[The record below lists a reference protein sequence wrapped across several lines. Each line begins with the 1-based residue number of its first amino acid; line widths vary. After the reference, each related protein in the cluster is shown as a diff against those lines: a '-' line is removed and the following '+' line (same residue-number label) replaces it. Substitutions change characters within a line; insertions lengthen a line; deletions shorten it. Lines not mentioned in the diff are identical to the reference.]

1 MATTTQQFDS
11 PAIIGEIQGQA
22 FVRLSSGQQV
32 QAKEGMALQ
41 LGDTVFSDANSGAVI
56 YLAEGGSANC
66 GGGGEEDAVAV
77 EDALLDFFADAQA
90 EVEDFSAADAQ
101 MEEFLEIVL
110 AEAGINKDDLESSE
124 FDDLIEDE
132 ATAAGPGEG
141 APISDTGPTVLQTP
155 IDGPDRTP
163 TQNEPT
169 APARDPAPAPTPPP
183 PSADLFSQS
192 LTENTA
198 TPVITLADV
207 TVDESGTITYSASID
222 TAPETDLVITLS
234 NGVTITIAAGELTG
248 SSEPQAAQGED
259 VYADAATSTI
269 SITGTTGGGF
279 DEIDTTSTATLTVS
293 DTVNTTTITVGSVSI
308 DEDATSYSYTVTLDN
323 APNADFTVTLSDG
336 SQVTFASG
344 ETSKTVTT
352 AISADSDVFAE
363 SDGTTTLSVSNY
375 TTGIFEDVATSSGTL
390 TVTDSTDTTTVT
402 VADVSIDETAS
413 SYTVGV
419 SIDNTPQT
427 AFTVTLSNGATV
439 TFGTDYVPGTVVQS
453 SSVSISEDDVY
464 DEGDETT
471 VISITGT
478 SGGNFEALNTSDT
491 GNLTISDVD
500 DTTTLT
506 VTYVDA
512 DGQAITTLEEGG
524 TYYVKVATD
533 NTPETD
539 LTVTLNIPGGT
550 TTNLTIAAGATA
562 ATSAA
567 LTAPLVDADTN
578 YTLSVAST
586 TGGNY
591 EALITSTTD
600 TLSVTNA
607 GGIPSIDINPSINSD
622 ALQVD
627 DTTLGS
633 ASEDFSDNFSQA
645 ADYGDDGAGSISVG
659 YALTVTNSVS
669 GLVDSQTNEAIT
681 LVDNSGTI
689 EGRTAS
695 TNVLVFSIATNSA
708 GVVTISQARAIEHAN
723 TSSNNES
730 VALDSGTVRLTRT
743 DTITDSDGDSATD
756 SAFIDLGGRITFL
769 DDGPTITSA
778 MHTFLSDVTGTSVVV
793 DLGVNVGNDKIGS
806 SVALN
811 VTANGA
817 VQDAVEGTTLTLNG
831 FALRWVE
838 SGGTYYATSTE
849 TDDAGNER
857 QAFSITPSIESD
869 GNVIYTTTIID
880 GIDPVVIDKFDIGAA
895 NSDNNASNQIGLEDH
910 PDLDGNAKIF
920 YANGS
925 NGFTLTLDGYQ
936 ADLTVTGSGGSRTY
950 SLDSDATW
958 EQVGVNASTQGIGVG
973 NGQWVE
979 WKESGGSYVQKMRLT
994 FTGTSAR
1001 DTDALGMRI
1010 DHLFTD
1016 ESLTWQAYNA
1026 SGTAIG
1032 ILSPGSTANSD
1043 GTFKFIGTASSGSS
1057 GAADELTIFR
1067 ASADIAYIELTADSN
1082 SDFRLDLSD
1091 VIFLSTSEK
1100 AKLDLTATVTDA
1112 DGDATSA
1119 IPFSVYI
1126 DQTISTGDG
1135 TDDTFAIADS
1145 TEAVIVD
1152 FDLNASG
1159 AGDTLDF
1166 DGSVS
1171 VVADDTSIT
1180 SSGVSGTSI
1189 DGHNISDGIVTFFD
1203 STEQVQITSAERIES
1218 AIEYLQAT
1226 DLGNANVTVAFKATI
1241 DGATSTYV
1249 YNQNTDAAG
1258 SFSLVK
1264 LDGTDAVGI
1273 DTSNGSGTDDYIHID

>member
-77 EDALLDFFADAQA
+77 EDAVLDFFADAQA

-132 ATAAGPGEG
+132 ATAAGPGDG

-293 DTVNTTTITVGSVSI
+293 DTVNTTT
-308 DEDATSYSYTVTLDN
+308 
-323 APNADFTVTLSDG
+323 
-336 SQVTFASG
+336 
-344 ETSKTVTT
+344 
-352 AISADSDVFAE
+352 
-363 SDGTTTLSVSNY
+363 
-375 TTGIFEDVATSSGTL
+375 
-390 TVTDSTDTTTVT
+390 
-402 VADVSIDETAS
+402 
-413 SYTVGV
+413 
-419 SIDNTPQT
+419 
-427 AFTVTLSNGATV
+427 
-439 TFGTDYVPGTVVQS
+439 
-453 SSVSISEDDVY
+453 
-464 DEGDETT
+464 
-471 VISITGT
+471 
-478 SGGNFEALNTSDT
+478 
-491 GNLTISDVD
+491 
-500 DTTTLT
+500 LT

-533 NTPETD
+533 NAPETD

-645 ADYGDDGAGSISVG
+645 ADYGGDGAGSISVG

-1126 DQTISTGDG
+1126 DQTIDTGDG

>member
-41 LGDTVFSDANSGAVI
+41 LGDTVFTDANSGAVI

-77 EDALLDFFADAQA
+77 EDAVLDFFADAQA

-101 MEEFLEIVL
+101 MEEFLDIVL

-141 APISDTGPTVLQTP
+141 APISDTGPTVLETS
-155 IDGPDRTP
+155 IDGPDLTP

-169 APARDPAPAPTPPP
+169 APARDPAPEPTPPP

-192 LTENTA
+192 LTENT
-198 TPVITLADV
+198 TTSVITLADV

-269 SITGTTGGGF
+269 SITETTGGGF

-293 DTVNTTTITVGSVSI
+293 DTVNTTT
-308 DEDATSYSYTVTLDN
+308 VTL
-323 APNADFTVTLSDG
+323 
-336 SQVTFASG
+336 
-344 ETSKTVTT
+344 
-352 AISADSDVFAE
+352 
-363 SDGTTTLSVSNY
+363 
-375 TTGIFEDVATSSGTL
+375 
-390 TVTDSTDTTTVT
+390 
-402 VADVSIDETAS
+402 ADVTIAETAS

-419 SIDNTPQT
+419 SLDNVPQT
-427 AFTVTLSNGATV
+427 EMTVTLSNGATV
-439 TFGTDYVPGTVVQS
+439 TFGTDYVAGTVLQS
-453 SSVSISEDDVY
+453 SSVAINENDVFTEGNETTTISIS
-464 DEGDETT
+464 
-471 VISITGT
+471 GT
-478 SGGNFEALNTSDT
+478 SGGNFETLTTSDT
-491 GNLTISDVD
+491 STLTVTDVI

-533 NTPETD
+533 NAPATD

-708 GVVTISQARAIEHAN
+708 GVVAISQARAIEHAN

-778 MHTFLSDVTGTSVVV
+778 THTFLSDVTGTSVVV

-910 PDLDGNAKIF
+910 PDLDGNEKIF

-936 ADLTVTGSGGSRTY
+936 ADLTATDTGSGRSRETTY

-1016 ESLTWQAYNA
+1016 ESLTWQAYND

-1032 ILSPGSTANSD
+1032 ILSPGSTANAD

-1082 SDFRLDLSD
+1082 ADFRLDLSD

-1126 DQTISTGDG
+1126 DQTIDTGDG

-1273 DTSNGSGTDDYIHID
+1273 DTSNGSGTDNYIHID

>member
-132 ATAAGPGEG
+132 ATAAGPGDG

-269 SITGTTGGGF
+269 SIRGTTGGGF

-293 DTVNTTTITVGSVSI
+293 DTVNTTT
-308 DEDATSYSYTVTLDN
+308 
-323 APNADFTVTLSDG
+323 
-336 SQVTFASG
+336 
-344 ETSKTVTT
+344 
-352 AISADSDVFAE
+352 
-363 SDGTTTLSVSNY
+363 
-375 TTGIFEDVATSSGTL
+375 
-390 TVTDSTDTTTVT
+390 
-402 VADVSIDETAS
+402 
-413 SYTVGV
+413 
-419 SIDNTPQT
+419 
-427 AFTVTLSNGATV
+427 
-439 TFGTDYVPGTVVQS
+439 
-453 SSVSISEDDVY
+453 
-464 DEGDETT
+464 
-471 VISITGT
+471 
-478 SGGNFEALNTSDT
+478 
-491 GNLTISDVD
+491 
-500 DTTTLT
+500 LT

-512 DGQAITTLEEGG
+512 EGQAITTLEEGG

-533 NTPETD
+533 NAPETD

-550 TTNLTIAAGATA
+550 TINLTIAAGATA

-645 ADYGDDGAGSISVG
+645 ADYGGDGAGSISVG
-659 YALTVTNSVS
+659 YTLTVTNSVS

-910 PDLDGNAKIF
+910 PDLDGNEKIF

-1126 DQTISTGDG
+1126 DQTIDTGDG

>member
-1 MATTTQQFDS
+1 MT
-11 PAIIGEIQGQA
+11 
-22 FVRLSSGQQV
+22 
-32 QAKEGMALQ
+32 
-41 LGDTVFSDANSGAVI
+41 
-56 YLAEGGSANC
+56 
-66 GGGGEEDAVAV
+66 
-77 EDALLDFFADAQA
+77 
-90 EVEDFSAADAQ
+90 
-101 MEEFLEIVL
+101 
-110 AEAGINKDDLESSE
+110 
-124 FDDLIEDE
+124 
-132 ATAAGPGEG
+132 
-141 APISDTGPTVLQTP
+141 
-155 IDGPDRTP
+155 
-163 TQNEPT
+163 
-169 APARDPAPAPTPPP
+169 
-183 PSADLFSQS
+183 
-192 LTENTA
+192 
-198 TPVITLADV
+198 
-207 TVDESGTITYSASID
+207 
-222 TAPETDLVITLS
+222 
-234 NGVTITIAAGELTG
+234 
-248 SSEPQAAQGED
+248 
-259 VYADAATSTI
+259 
-269 SITGTTGGGF
+269 
-279 DEIDTTSTATLTVS
+279 
-293 DTVNTTTITVGSVSI
+293 
-308 DEDATSYSYTVTLDN
+308 
-323 APNADFTVTLSDG
+323 
-336 SQVTFASG
+336 
-344 ETSKTVTT
+344 
-352 AISADSDVFAE
+352 
-363 SDGTTTLSVSNY
+363 
-375 TTGIFEDVATSSGTL
+375 
-390 TVTDSTDTTTVT
+390 
-402 VADVSIDETAS
+402 
-413 SYTVGV
+413 
-419 SIDNTPQT
+419 
-427 AFTVTLSNGATV
+427 
-439 TFGTDYVPGTVVQS
+439 
-453 SSVSISEDDVY
+453 
-464 DEGDETT
+464 
-471 VISITGT
+471 
-478 SGGNFEALNTSDT
+478 
-491 GNLTISDVD
+491 DVD

-533 NTPETD
+533 NAPATD

-708 GVVTISQARAIEHAN
+708 GVVAISQARAIEHAN

-778 MHTFLSDVTGTSVVV
+778 THTFLSDVTGTSVVV

-831 FALRWVE
+831 FVLRWVE

-910 PDLDGNAKIF
+910 PDLDGNEKIF

-936 ADLTVTGSGGSRTY
+936 ADLTATVTGSGRSRETTY

-973 NGQWVE
+973 TGQWVE
-979 WKESGGSYVQKMRLT
+979 WKESGGSYVQKIRLT

-1001 DTDALGMRI
+1001 DTDALGMRV

-1043 GTFKFIGTASSGSS
+1043 GTFKFTGTASSGSS

-1082 SDFRLDLSD
+1082 ADFRLDLSD

-1126 DQTISTGDG
+1126 DQTIDTGDG

>member
-77 EDALLDFFADAQA
+77 EDAVLDFFADAQA

-141 APISDTGPTVLQTP
+141 APISDTGPTVLQTT

-169 APARDPAPAPTPPP
+169 APARDPAPEPTPPP

-269 SITGTTGGGF
+269 SITETTGGGF

-293 DTVNTTTITVGSVSI
+293 DTVNTTT
-308 DEDATSYSYTVTLDN
+308 VTL
-323 APNADFTVTLSDG
+323 
-336 SQVTFASG
+336 
-344 ETSKTVTT
+344 
-352 AISADSDVFAE
+352 
-363 SDGTTTLSVSNY
+363 
-375 TTGIFEDVATSSGTL
+375 EDRTIA
-390 TVTDSTDTTTVT
+390 
-402 VADVSIDETAS
+402 ETAS

-419 SIDNTPQT
+419 SLNNVPQT
-427 AFTVTLSNGATV
+427 PLTVTLSNGATV
-439 TFGTDYVPGTVVQS
+439 TFGTDYVAGTVQQS
-453 SSVSISEDDVY
+453 SSVSINENDVFA
-464 DEGDETT
+464 EGNETT
-471 VISITGT
+471 TISISGT
-478 SGGNFEALNTSDT
+478 SGGNFEALTTSDT
-491 GNLTISDVD
+491 STLTVTDVD

-533 NTPETD
+533 NAPETD

-708 GVVTISQARAIEHAN
+708 GVVAISQARAIEHAN

-910 PDLDGNAKIF
+910 PDLDGNEKIF

-936 ADLTVTGSGGSRTY
+936 ADLTRTVTGSGSSRATTY

-973 NGQWVE
+973 TGQWVE
-979 WKESGGSYVQKMRLT
+979 WKESGGSYVQKIRLT

-1043 GTFKFIGTASSGSS
+1043 GTFKFTGTASSGSS

-1082 SDFRLDLSD
+1082 ADFRLDLSD

-1126 DQTISTGDG
+1126 DQTIDTGDG

>member
-41 LGDTVFSDANSGAVI
+41 LGDTVFTDANSGAVI

-77 EDALLDFFADAQA
+77 EDAVLDFFADAQA

-141 APISDTGPTVLQTP
+141 APISDTGPTVLETS

-169 APARDPAPAPTPPP
+169 APARDPAPEPTPPP

-269 SITGTTGGGF
+269 SITGATGGGF

-293 DTVNTTTITVGSVSI
+293 DTVNTTT
-308 DEDATSYSYTVTLDN
+308 VTL
-323 APNADFTVTLSDG
+323 
-336 SQVTFASG
+336 
-344 ETSKTVTT
+344 
-352 AISADSDVFAE
+352 
-363 SDGTTTLSVSNY
+363 
-375 TTGIFEDVATSSGTL
+375 EDRTIA
-390 TVTDSTDTTTVT
+390 
-402 VADVSIDETAS
+402 ETAS

-419 SIDNTPQT
+419 SLDNVPQT
-427 AFTVTLSNGATV
+427 PLTVTLSNGATV
-439 TFGTDYVPGTVVQS
+439 TFGTDYVAGTVQQS
-453 SSVSISEDDVY
+453 SSVSINENDVFA
-464 DEGDETT
+464 EGNETT
-471 VISITGT
+471 TISISGT
-478 SGGNFEALNTSDT
+478 SGGNFEALTTSDT
-491 GNLTISDVD
+491 STLTVTDVD

-533 NTPETD
+533 NAPETD

-708 GVVTISQARAIEHAN
+708 GVVAISQARAIEHAN

-778 MHTFLSDVTGTSVVV
+778 THTFLSDVTGTSVVV

-910 PDLDGNAKIF
+910 PDLDGNEKIF

-936 ADLTVTGSGGSRTY
+936 ADLTATVTGSGRSRETTY

-973 NGQWVE
+973 TGQWVE

-1016 ESLTWQAYNA
+1016 ESLTWQAYND

-1032 ILSPGSTANSD
+1032 ILSPGSTANAD

-1082 SDFRLDLSD
+1082 ADFRLDLSD

-1126 DQTISTGDG
+1126 DQTIDTGDG

-1241 DGATSTYV
+1241 AGATSTYV

>member
-77 EDALLDFFADAQA
+77 EDAVLDFFADAQA

-132 ATAAGPGEG
+132 ATAAGPGDG

-269 SITGTTGGGF
+269 SIRGTTGGGF

-293 DTVNTTTITVGSVSI
+293 DTVNTTT
-308 DEDATSYSYTVTLDN
+308 
-323 APNADFTVTLSDG
+323 
-336 SQVTFASG
+336 
-344 ETSKTVTT
+344 
-352 AISADSDVFAE
+352 
-363 SDGTTTLSVSNY
+363 
-375 TTGIFEDVATSSGTL
+375 
-390 TVTDSTDTTTVT
+390 
-402 VADVSIDETAS
+402 
-413 SYTVGV
+413 
-419 SIDNTPQT
+419 
-427 AFTVTLSNGATV
+427 
-439 TFGTDYVPGTVVQS
+439 
-453 SSVSISEDDVY
+453 
-464 DEGDETT
+464 
-471 VISITGT
+471 
-478 SGGNFEALNTSDT
+478 
-491 GNLTISDVD
+491 
-500 DTTTLT
+500 LT

-512 DGQAITTLEEGG
+512 EGQAITTLEEGG

-533 NTPETD
+533 NAPETD

-645 ADYGDDGAGSISVG
+645 ADYGNDGAGSISVG

-1067 ASADIAYIELTADSN
+1067 ASADIAYIELTANSN

-1126 DQTISTGDG
+1126 DQTIDTGDG

>member
-77 EDALLDFFADAQA
+77 EDAVLDFFADAQA

-141 APISDTGPTVLQTP
+141 APSSDTGPTVLQTP

-269 SITGTTGGGF
+269 SIRGTTGGGF

-293 DTVNTTTITVGSVSI
+293 DTVNTTT
-308 DEDATSYSYTVTLDN
+308 
-323 APNADFTVTLSDG
+323 
-336 SQVTFASG
+336 
-344 ETSKTVTT
+344 
-352 AISADSDVFAE
+352 
-363 SDGTTTLSVSNY
+363 
-375 TTGIFEDVATSSGTL
+375 
-390 TVTDSTDTTTVT
+390 
-402 VADVSIDETAS
+402 
-413 SYTVGV
+413 
-419 SIDNTPQT
+419 
-427 AFTVTLSNGATV
+427 
-439 TFGTDYVPGTVVQS
+439 
-453 SSVSISEDDVY
+453 
-464 DEGDETT
+464 
-471 VISITGT
+471 
-478 SGGNFEALNTSDT
+478 
-491 GNLTISDVD
+491 
-500 DTTTLT
+500 LT

-512 DGQAITTLEEGG
+512 EGQAITTLEEGG

-533 NTPETD
+533 NAPETD

-550 TTNLTIAAGATA
+550 TINLTIAAGATA

-645 ADYGDDGAGSISVG
+645 ADYGGDGAGSISVG
-659 YALTVTNSVS
+659 YTLTVTNSVS

-1126 DQTISTGDG
+1126 DQTIDTGDG

>member
-1 MATTTQQFDS
+1 MQSSSVVINENDVFTEGDETKPTISISGTSGGNFEALTTSDTSTLTVTDVVDTTT
-11 PAIIGEIQGQA
+11 
-22 FVRLSSGQQV
+22 V
-32 QAKEGMALQ
+32 
-41 LGDTVFSDANSGAVI
+41 
-56 YLAEGGSANC
+56 
-66 GGGGEEDAVAV
+66 
-77 EDALLDFFADAQA
+77 
-90 EVEDFSAADAQ
+90 
-101 MEEFLEIVL
+101 
-110 AEAGINKDDLESSE
+110 
-124 FDDLIEDE
+124 
-132 ATAAGPGEG
+132 
-141 APISDTGPTVLQTP
+141 
-155 IDGPDRTP
+155 
-163 TQNEPT
+163 
-169 APARDPAPAPTPPP
+169 
-183 PSADLFSQS
+183 
-192 LTENTA
+192 
-198 TPVITLADV
+198 TLADV
-207 TVDESGTITYSASID
+207 T
-222 TAPETDLVITLS
+222 
-234 NGVTITIAAGELTG
+234 IA
-248 SSEPQAAQGED
+248 
-259 VYADAATSTI
+259 
-269 SITGTTGGGF
+269 
-279 DEIDTTSTATLTVS
+279 
-293 DTVNTTTITVGSVSI
+293 
-308 DEDATSYSYTVTLDN
+308 
-323 APNADFTVTLSDG
+323 
-336 SQVTFASG
+336 
-344 ETSKTVTT
+344 
-352 AISADSDVFAE
+352 
-363 SDGTTTLSVSNY
+363 
-375 TTGIFEDVATSSGTL
+375 
-390 TVTDSTDTTTVT
+390 
-402 VADVSIDETAS
+402 ETAS

-427 AFTVTLSNGATV
+427 EMTVTLSNGATV

-453 SSVSISEDDVY
+453 SSVVINENDVFT
-464 DEGDETT
+464 EGDETKPT
-471 VISITGT
+471 ISISGT
-478 SGGNFEALNTSDT
+478 SGGNFEALTTSDT
-491 GNLTISDVD
+491 STLTVTDVVDTTTVTLADVTIAETASSYTVGVSIDNTPQTEMTVTLSNGATVTFGTDYVPGTVVQSSSVVINENDVFTEGDETKPTISISGTSGGNFEALTTSDTSTLTVTDVVDTTTVTLADVTIAETASSYTVGVSIDNTPQTEMTVTLSNGATVTFGTDYVPGTVVQSSSVVINENDVFTEGDETKPTISISGTSGGNFEALTTSDTSTLTVTDVD

-533 NTPETD
+533 NAPETD

-708 GVVTISQARAIEHAN
+708 GVVAISQARAIEHAN

-778 MHTFLSDVTGTSVVV
+778 THTFLSDVTGTSVVV

-831 FALRWVE
+831 IALRWVE

-910 PDLDGNAKIF
+910 PDLDGNEKIF

-936 ADLTVTGSGGSRTY
+936 ADLTATVTGSGRSRETTY

-1016 ESLTWQAYNA
+1016 ESLTWQAYND

-1032 ILSPGSTANSD
+1032 ILSPGSTANAD

-1082 SDFRLDLSD
+1082 ADFRLDLSD

-1126 DQTISTGDG
+1126 DQTIDTGDG

-1241 DGATSTYV
+1241 AGATSTYV

-1273 DTSNGSGTDDYIHID
+1273 DTSNGSGTDNYIHID

>member
-41 LGDTVFSDANSGAVI
+41 LGDTVFTDANSGAVI

-77 EDALLDFFADAQA
+77 EDAVLDFFADAQA

-141 APISDTGPTVLQTP
+141 APISDTGPTVLETS

-169 APARDPAPAPTPPP
+169 APARDPAPEPTPPP

-198 TPVITLADV
+198 TPFITLADV

-269 SITGTTGGGF
+269 SITETTGGGF

-293 DTVNTTTITVGSVSI
+293 DTVNTTT
-308 DEDATSYSYTVTLDN
+308 VTL
-323 APNADFTVTLSDG
+323 
-336 SQVTFASG
+336 
-344 ETSKTVTT
+344 
-352 AISADSDVFAE
+352 
-363 SDGTTTLSVSNY
+363 
-375 TTGIFEDVATSSGTL
+375 EDRTIA
-390 TVTDSTDTTTVT
+390 
-402 VADVSIDETAS
+402 ETAS

-419 SIDNTPQT
+419 SLNNVPQT
-427 AFTVTLSNGATV
+427 PLTVTLSNGATV
-439 TFGTDYVPGTVVQS
+439 TFGTDYVAGTVQQS
-453 SSVSISEDDVY
+453 SSVDIDENDVFTEGNETTTISIS
-464 DEGDETT
+464 
-471 VISITGT
+471 GT
-478 SGGNFEALNTSDT
+478 SGGNFEALTTSDT
-491 GNLTISDVD
+491 STLTVTDVV

-533 NTPETD
+533 NAPETD

-708 GVVTISQARAIEHAN
+708 GVVAISQARAIEHAN

-910 PDLDGNAKIF
+910 PDLDGNEKIF

-936 ADLTVTGSGGSRTY
+936 ADLTATVTGSGRSRETTY

-1016 ESLTWQAYNA
+1016 ESLTWQAYND

-1032 ILSPGSTANSD
+1032 ILSPGSTANAD

-1082 SDFRLDLSD
+1082 ADFRLDLSD

-1126 DQTISTGDG
+1126 DQTIDTGDG

-1273 DTSNGSGTDDYIHID
+1273 DTSNGSGTDNYIHID

>member
-77 EDALLDFFADAQA
+77 EDAVLDFFADAQA

-293 DTVNTTTITVGSVSI
+293 DTVNTTT
-308 DEDATSYSYTVTLDN
+308 
-323 APNADFTVTLSDG
+323 
-336 SQVTFASG
+336 
-344 ETSKTVTT
+344 
-352 AISADSDVFAE
+352 
-363 SDGTTTLSVSNY
+363 
-375 TTGIFEDVATSSGTL
+375 
-390 TVTDSTDTTTVT
+390 
-402 VADVSIDETAS
+402 
-413 SYTVGV
+413 
-419 SIDNTPQT
+419 
-427 AFTVTLSNGATV
+427 
-439 TFGTDYVPGTVVQS
+439 
-453 SSVSISEDDVY
+453 
-464 DEGDETT
+464 
-471 VISITGT
+471 
-478 SGGNFEALNTSDT
+478 
-491 GNLTISDVD
+491 
-500 DTTTLT
+500 LT

-512 DGQAITTLEEGG
+512 EGQAITTLEEGG

-533 NTPETD
+533 NAPETD

-550 TTNLTIAAGATA
+550 TINLTIAAGATA

-645 ADYGDDGAGSISVG
+645 ADYGNDGAGSISVG

-1126 DQTISTGDG
+1126 DQTIDTGDG

>member
-1 MATTTQQFDS
+1 
-11 PAIIGEIQGQA
+11 
-22 FVRLSSGQQV
+22 
-32 QAKEGMALQ
+32 
-41 LGDTVFSDANSGAVI
+41 
-56 YLAEGGSANC
+56 
-66 GGGGEEDAVAV
+66 
-77 EDALLDFFADAQA
+77 
-90 EVEDFSAADAQ
+90 
-101 MEEFLEIVL
+101 
-110 AEAGINKDDLESSE
+110 
-124 FDDLIEDE
+124 
-132 ATAAGPGEG
+132 
-141 APISDTGPTVLQTP
+141 
-155 IDGPDRTP
+155 
-163 TQNEPT
+163 
-169 APARDPAPAPTPPP
+169 
-183 PSADLFSQS
+183 
-192 LTENTA
+192 
-198 TPVITLADV
+198 
-207 TVDESGTITYSASID
+207 
-222 TAPETDLVITLS
+222 
-234 NGVTITIAAGELTG
+234 
-248 SSEPQAAQGED
+248 
-259 VYADAATSTI
+259 
-269 SITGTTGGGF
+269 
-279 DEIDTTSTATLTVS
+279 
-293 DTVNTTTITVGSVSI
+293 
-308 DEDATSYSYTVTLDN
+308 
-323 APNADFTVTLSDG
+323 
-336 SQVTFASG
+336 
-344 ETSKTVTT
+344 
-352 AISADSDVFAE
+352 
-363 SDGTTTLSVSNY
+363 
-375 TTGIFEDVATSSGTL
+375 
-390 TVTDSTDTTTVT
+390 
-402 VADVSIDETAS
+402 
-413 SYTVGV
+413 
-419 SIDNTPQT
+419 
-427 AFTVTLSNGATV
+427 
-439 TFGTDYVPGTVVQS
+439 
-453 SSVSISEDDVY
+453 
-464 DEGDETT
+464 
-471 VISITGT
+471 
-478 SGGNFEALNTSDT
+478 
-491 GNLTISDVD
+491 
-500 DTTTLT
+500 
-506 VTYVDA
+506 
-512 DGQAITTLEEGG
+512 
-524 TYYVKVATD
+524 
-533 NTPETD
+533 
-539 LTVTLNIPGGT
+539 
-550 TTNLTIAAGATA
+550 
-562 ATSAA
+562 
-567 LTAPLVDADTN
+567 LVDADTN

-645 ADYGDDGAGSISVG
+645 ADYGNDGAGSISVG

-1126 DQTISTGDG
+1126 DQTIGTGDG

>member
-77 EDALLDFFADAQA
+77 EDAVLDFFADAQA

-293 DTVNTTTITVGSVSI
+293 DTVNTTT
-308 DEDATSYSYTVTLDN
+308 
-323 APNADFTVTLSDG
+323 
-336 SQVTFASG
+336 
-344 ETSKTVTT
+344 
-352 AISADSDVFAE
+352 
-363 SDGTTTLSVSNY
+363 
-375 TTGIFEDVATSSGTL
+375 
-390 TVTDSTDTTTVT
+390 
-402 VADVSIDETAS
+402 
-413 SYTVGV
+413 
-419 SIDNTPQT
+419 
-427 AFTVTLSNGATV
+427 
-439 TFGTDYVPGTVVQS
+439 
-453 SSVSISEDDVY
+453 
-464 DEGDETT
+464 
-471 VISITGT
+471 
-478 SGGNFEALNTSDT
+478 
-491 GNLTISDVD
+491 
-500 DTTTLT
+500 LT

-512 DGQAITTLEEGG
+512 EGQAITTLEEGG

-533 NTPETD
+533 NAPETD

-550 TTNLTIAAGATA
+550 TINLTIAAGATA

-645 ADYGDDGAGSISVG
+645 ADYGGDGAGSISVG
-659 YALTVTNSVS
+659 YTLTVTNSVS

-1067 ASADIAYIELTADSN
+1067 ASADIAYIELTANSN

-1126 DQTISTGDG
+1126 DQTIDTGDG